1 MTGRII
7 SHYQI
12 LEKLGE
18 GGMGAVYKARD
29 THLNRFVAL
38 KVLPPEKVADP
49 ERKRRF
55 VQEAQSASALNHPN
69 IVTVYDIDQE
79 DGVDY
84 IVMEHIRGRTLDQW
98 IGRKGLKLCE
108 ALKYGVQI
116 ADALSRAH
124 AAGIVHRDLK
134 PSNIMV
140 TEDRRSV
147 KVLDFGLAKLIADD
161 ESGDLA
167 STDTTQ
173 TYQPQTSDGKI
184 LGTVAYMSPEQAQG
198 ARVDAR
204 SDIFSFGSVLYEMLA
219 GRPAFQGGTKMSILS
234 AVLHE
239 EPKPLSEIARG
250 IPRELEVLIGLCLRK
265 DLTRRLQHMDDLKL
279 VLENLKEQFDTGSL
293 GTAPAGPPF
302 RRASWWWAALAGLA
316 TLVAALCV
324 WWLVKPG
331 ASIEDAT
338 LTRLTWDSGLTE
350 DPALSPD
357 GRFVAYASDRY
368 GAGNLDVWV
377 QQLSGGEPIRLTSN
391 EADDVTP
398 SFSPD
403 GARITFRSYR
413 DGGGVYLISALGGQE
428 RLIARSGLN
437 PSYSPDGGQIVY
449 WVGEPANLAPSARVY
464 IVPVAGGKPVEFQP
478 GFADARYPMWTPDGK
493 HILFE
498 GRRAAGEEND
508 WWVAPVET
516 AGSSGEQPSKTGAFE
531 AIRREGLSVHMGPGG
546 LRNGRILFSANAAN
560 TRNIYQVP
568 ISARNWKVTDRP
580 QRLTFGSG
588 IEGEP
593 VPGPGG
599 GLVLVN
605 WNFSNNVWLLPL
617 HEQSKTIPEI
627 RRVTEG
633 MAFHGVPSST
643 GDGQRIVFTSG
654 RLGNRDVWLKDLR
667 TGREMALTVTPSDEV
682 SPVISARG
690 SKVAYSLSGA
700 APQPIYVIDLT
711 SLSGSTLPEKVC
723 DDCGEPVAWSAD
735 GSRLL
740 YVYGRPRSVGLFN
753 IASGQKNSLL
763 HHSRYSLEQAQFS
776 PDGAWISVAAYTEPN
791 RTRVF
796 VIPFR
801 GGAPVAEDQW
811 IAVTDGQSWDDRPRW
826 AADGKRIY
834 FYSKRDGF
842 GCIWEQGL
850 DQITR
855 QPAGPPAAVH
865 HFHSARLSMM
875 HMGLNTLGLSVAADH
890 LIFNLLEQAGNIC
903 VMQSEHKR

>member
-1 MTGRII
+1 MTGRTI

-12 LEKLGE
+12 FEKLGE
-18 GGMGAVYKARD
+18 GGMGAVYRARD
-29 THLNRFVAL
+29 THLNRYVAL

-84 IVMEHIRGRTLDQW
+84 IVMEHIQGRTLDRL
-98 IGRKGLKLCE
+98 IGRKGLKLCD

-134 PSNIMV
+134 PANIMV
-140 TEDRRSV
+140 TKDRHLV
-147 KVLDFGLAKLIADD
+147 KVLDFGLAKLIAED

-173 TYQPQTSDGKI
+173 TYEPQTSEGKI

-219 GRPAFQGGTKMSILS
+219 GRPAFQGGTRMSVLS

-239 EPKPLSEIARG
+239 EPKLLSEVVHG
-250 IPRELEVLIGLCLRK
+250 IPNEVEGVIGLCLRK

-279 VLENLKEQFDTGSL
+279 VLDHLKEQCDTGTL
-293 GTAPAGPPF
+293 GAAPDGRTG
-302 RRASWWWAALAGLA
+302 RRLSVRWPALAALVI
-316 TLVAALCV
+316 LVAALWI
-324 WWLVKPG
+324 WWLVNPG
-331 ASIEDAT
+331 VFDGTAT

-357 GRFVAYASDRY
+357 GGLVAYASDRS
-368 GAGNLDVWV
+368 GEGNLDIWV

-403 GARITFRSYR
+403 GARITFRSDR
-413 DGGGVYLISALGGQE
+413 DGGGIYTVSALGGQE

-449 WVGEPANLAPSARVY
+449 WVGEPANLAPSGRVY
-464 IVPVAGGKPVEFQP
+464 IVPVTTGKPLEFQP
-478 GFADARYPMWTPDGK
+478 GFVDARYPIWTPDGK
-493 HILFE
+493 HILFQ
-498 GRRAAGEEND
+498 GLRSVGEEPD
-508 WWVAPVET
+508 WWVAPVEM
-516 AGSSGEQPSKTGAFE
+516 AGSSREQASKTGAFE
-531 AIRREGLSVHMGPGG
+531 VFRHGGLSVHMGPGG
-546 LRNGRILFSANAAN
+546 FRNGQILFSANAGNA
-560 TRNIYQVP
+560 RNIYEVP
-568 ISARNWKVTDRP
+568 ISARSWKVTNRP
-580 QRLTFGSG
+580 QRLTFGTG

-593 VPGPGG
+593 FPGPGG
-599 GLVLVN
+599 RLVLVN

-617 HEQSKTIPEI
+617 HEQGKTIPEI

-633 MAFHGVPSST
+633 MVFHGSPSCSS
-643 GDGQRIVFTSG
+643 DGQRIVFTSG
-654 RLGNRDVWLKDLR
+654 RLGSRDVWFKDLG

-682 SPVISARG
+682 SPVISPLG
-690 SKVAYSLSGA
+690 SKVAYSISGVA
-700 APQPIYVIDLT
+700 AQPIYVIDLT
-711 SLSGSTLPEKVC
+711 SLPGSALPEKVC

-735 GSRLL
+735 GSRIV
-740 YVYGRPRSVGLFN
+740 YVYGRPRSVGLFT
-753 IASGQKNSLL
+753 IASGQKTRLL
-763 HHSRYSLEQAQFS
+763 HHSRYSLEQAQLS
-776 PDGAWISVAAYTEPN
+776 PDGAWISVVAYAEPD

-801 GGAPVAEDQW
+801 GGAAVSEDQW
-811 IAVTDGQSWDDRPRW
+811 IPVTDGQTWDDRPRW
-826 AADGKRIY
+826 SPDGKHLY
-834 FYSKRDGF
+834 FYSRRDGF
-842 GCIWEQGL
+842 GCIWEQAL
-850 DQITR
+850 DRITR
-855 QPAGPPAAVH
+855 LPAGAPSAVR
-865 HFHSARLSMM
+865 HFHSAKRSMM

-890 LIFNLLEQAGNIC
+890 LIFNLLEQAGNVWVI
-903 VMQSEHKR
+903 QPKDKR